1 MVMQSNLLTTLSV
14 KDLKRAVAIR
24 ERIDGLQRELN
35 RITGLQAAPVKNG
48 DPRRRK
54 RRMSAAARARISA
67 AMKARWAKRR
77 GNQSVSRL
85 ALAKAKGRSPRAP
98 LKERIVQT
106 LKTAGKSGVTVKD
119 LAAKLGKS
127 YGNISVWFH
136 TTAKGINEIKKVEP
150 GRFAW
155 AS

>member
-1 MVMQSNLLTTLSV
+1 MQSNLLTRLSV
-14 KDLKRAVAIR
+14 KDLKQAVAIR
-24 ERIDGLQRELN
+24 ERIDGLQRDLD
-35 RITGLQAAPVKNG
+35 RITGLQAAPVRK
-48 DPRRRK
+48 DAPRRRK

-67 AMKARWAKRR
+67 AMKARWAKRSGR
-77 GNQSVSRL
+77 QRVSRF
-85 ALAKAKGRSPRAP
+85 ATAKAVGRSPSAP
-98 LKERIVQT
+98 LKQRIVQT

-136 TTAKGINEIKKVEP
+136 TTAKGMKEIKKVEP

>member
-1 MVMQSNLLTTLSV
+1 MQNNLLTTVSV

-24 ERIDGLQRELN
+24 ERIDGLERDLD
-35 RITGLQAAPVKNG
+35 RITGTQAAPVRNG
-48 DPRRRK
+48 SPRRRKK
-54 RRMSAAARARISA
+54 RRMSAAARAKISVA
-67 AMKARWAKRR
+67 AKTRWAKKKGKQR
-77 GNQSVSRL
+77 VSRS
-85 ALAKAKGRSPRAP
+85 AAAKGKGRASRAP

>member
-1 MVMQSNLLTTLSV
+1 
-14 KDLKRAVAIR
+14 
-24 ERIDGLQRELN
+24 
-35 RITGLQAAPVKNG
+35 
-48 DPRRRK
+48 
-54 RRMSAAARARISA
+54 MSAAARARISA
-67 AMKARWAKRR
+67 GMKARWAKKKGKRR
-77 GNQSVSRL
+77 VSRS
-85 ALAKAKGRSPRAP
+85 AAAKGKGRASRAP

-136 TTAKGINEIKKVEP
+136 TTAKGINEIKKVQP